1 MRIGLR
7 RVALLSKSYNL
18 VRRGLPV
25 SKVAVKEYYLFIK
38 CFKTDDGYSLNFIRL
53 AMFLIYYKLQ
63 VISLVPPSFLL
74 QSPQFIILGKT
85 LIVAFESLQ
94 ELFPS
99 QLEMMR

>member
-38 CFKTDDGYSLNFIRL
+38 CFKTDDGHSIYLIRL
-53 AMFLIYYKLQ
+53 AMFLIYYILQ
-63 VISLVPPSFLL
+63 MISLVPPSFLL
-74 QSPQFIILGKT
+74 QSPQLIIMGKT
-85 LIVAFESLQ
+85 LIF
-94 ELFPS
+94 F
-99 QLEMMR
+99 